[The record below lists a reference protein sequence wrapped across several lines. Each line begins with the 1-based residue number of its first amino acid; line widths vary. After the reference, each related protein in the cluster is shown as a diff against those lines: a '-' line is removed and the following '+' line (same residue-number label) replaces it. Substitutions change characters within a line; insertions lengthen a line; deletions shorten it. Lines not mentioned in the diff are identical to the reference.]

1 MNMRRLSHR
10 RGERLLPLP
19 VLWERAGE
27 RVLRCGAHEKAL
39 SPTLSRSTRRGS
51 ERSRGFTL
59 IEMMA
64 VVIIMA
70 LLATAAAL
78 SFARP
83 MRVARAR
90 DAVDQIQSLDAS
102 ARQFAR
108 RFGKPVEIVFD
119 LSNGTLARRDRDTI
133 AFQSSLPRGCR
144 IDEVRVAGQSFSL
157 GEASIQC
164 AASGMSRS

>member
-1 MNMRRLSHR
+1 MNMRRLSYR
-10 RGERLLPLP
+10 TDEPILPLP

-27 RVLRCGAHEKAL
+27 RALHCGVEEKPL

-70 LLATAAAL
+70 LLATGAAL

-90 DAVDQIQSLDAS
+90 DALHQVRSLDAS

-108 RFGKPVEIVFD
+108 RFGRPIEIGFD
-119 LSNGTLARRDRDTI
+119 LS
-133 AFQSSLPRGCR
+133 
-144 IDEVRVAGQSFSL
+144 
-157 GEASIQC
+157 
-164 AASGMSRS
+164 

>member
-1 MNMRRLSHR
+1 M
-10 RGERLLPLP
+10 
-19 VLWERAGE
+19 
-27 RVLRCGAHEKAL
+27 
-39 SPTLSRSTRRGS
+39 
-51 ERSRGFTL
+51 RSRGFTL
-59 IEMMA
+59 IEIMA

-90 DAVDQIQSLDAS
+90 DAVDQVRSLDAS

-108 RFGKPVEIVFD
+108 RFGRPIEIVFD
-119 LSNGTLARRDRDTI
+119 LSNGTIARRERDVI
-133 AFQSSLPRGCR
+133 AFQTSLPRGCQ
-144 IDEVRVAGQSFSL
+144 IDEVRAGAQSFSL

-164 AASGMSRS
+164 AASGMSRTYAVHLLGPELDQWLIFAGLSGQVTQVNDVSQLDEILPQANSRDDAD

>member
-1 MNMRRLSHR
+1 M
-10 RGERLLPLP
+10 
-19 VLWERAGE
+19 
-27 RVLRCGAHEKAL
+27 
-39 SPTLSRSTRRGS
+39 
-51 ERSRGFTL
+51 RSRGFTL

-90 DAVDQIQSLDAS
+90 DAVDQVRSLDAS

-108 RFGKPVEIVFD
+108 RVGRPIEIVFD
-119 LSNGTLARRDRDTI
+119 LSNGTLARRDHDEI

-144 IDEVRVAGQSFSL
+144 IEEVRSAGQSFSL

-164 AASGMSRS
+164 APSGMSRTYAVHLLGPELDRWLLFAGLTGQVTQVNDVSQLDDILPQASSRDDAD

>member
-1 MNMRRLSHR
+1 MRR
-10 RGERLLPLP
+10 
-19 VLWERAGE
+19 
-27 RVLRCGAHEKAL
+27 
-39 SPTLSRSTRRGS
+39 
-51 ERSRGFTL
+51 RGFTL

-90 DAVDQIQSLDAS
+90 DAVDQVRSLDAS

-108 RFGKPVEIVFD
+108 RFGRPIEIVFD
-119 LSNGTLARRDRDTI
+119 LSNGKLARRERDSI
-133 AFQSSLPRGCR
+133 AFQTSLPRGCH
-144 IDEVRVAGQSFSL
+144 IDEVRSAGQSFSL
-157 GEASIQC
+157 GEASIPC
-164 AASGMSRS
+164 AASGMSCSYAVHLLGPE